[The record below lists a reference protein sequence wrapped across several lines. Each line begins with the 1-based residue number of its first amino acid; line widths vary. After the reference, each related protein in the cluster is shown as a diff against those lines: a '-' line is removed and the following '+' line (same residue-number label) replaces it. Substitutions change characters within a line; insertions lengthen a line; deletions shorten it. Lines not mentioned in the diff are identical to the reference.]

1 MAEDMRQVPEVRAAA
16 VPTKHEKYPGPE
28 KPTLIGTDVKRV
40 DGPVKATGRA
50 KYSYDI
56 KRPGM
61 LWAKILRSPHAHAR
75 IKSLDVAA
83 AEKAITVLTPMF

>member
-1 MAEDMRQVPEVRAAA
+1 MAEEMRQVPEVRAAA
-16 VPTKHEKYPGPE
+16 TPTRHEKYPWPE
-28 KPTLIGTDVKRV
+28 KPTLLSTEVKRV

-61 LWAKILRSPHAHAR
+61 LFAKIL
-75 IKSLDVAA
+75 
-83 AEKAITVLTPMF
+83 